1 MRRKI
6 DSPDSN
12 FKPLPGVI
20 FIDFD
25 ILNTEKAKIRKNGED
40 IEKLREFYTRP
51 GQLRESNNEPE
62 MFAKL
67 SDDEVLTMHSWERDR
82 IQIFR
87 TE

>member
-51 GQLRESNNEPE
+51 GQ
-62 MFAKL
+62 
-67 SDDEVLTMHSWERDR
+67 
-82 IQIFR
+82 
-87 TE
+87 